1 MFTPVSMRSANT
13 YQSVGVETSVMGAD
27 PHRLVGL
34 LFDALQQSLASA
46 KSAMLNGDI
55 ASKARAI
62 SRSVRI
68 LEEGLKAALNDKDGG
83 EVAANLRRLY
93 DYCIFKTTEANMRN
107 DATALDEVISLIAP
121 VADGWSQIR
130 GQVGLQSYQS

>member
-13 YQSVGVETSVMGAD
+13 YQSIGVETSVLGAD

-34 LFDALQQSLASA
+34 LFDALQQSLATA
-46 KSAMLNGDI
+46 KSAMVKGDI
-55 ASKARAI
+55 ATKARSI
-62 SRSVRI
+62 SRTVRI
-68 LEEGLKAALNDKDGG
+68 LDEGLKSALNERDGG

-93 DYCIFKTTEANMRN
+93 DYCIFKTTEANIRN
-107 DATALDEVISLIAP
+107 NVAALDEVISLIEP

-130 GQVGLQSYQS
+130 SQINLQKH

>member
-55 ASKARAI
+55 AAKARAI

-130 GQVGLQSYQS
+130 GQIGLQSYQS

>member
-13 YQSVGVETSVMGAD
+13 YQSIGIETSVMGAD

-34 LFDALQQSLASA
+34 LFDALQQSLATA
-46 KSAMLNGDI
+46 KGAILSGDI
-55 ASKARAI
+55 PAKARAI
-62 SRSVRI
+62 SRAVRI

-107 DATALDEVISLIAP
+107 DAAALAEVISLIAP

-130 GQVGLQSYQS
+130 SQIGLPQYLS